1 MPHLHWVTWGTGTV
15 KDRDEVKRRKVCEIV
30 YYESIK
36 RDLKIKPISEYR
48 YDERLKTKA
57 GESTTR
63 LDTLGCS
70 ENWNT

>member
-1 MPHLHWVTWGTGTV
+1 MPHLHWVTWGTGTP
-15 KDRDEVKRRKVCEIV
+15 KDRDEVKRRNVCEIV

-36 RDLKIKPISEYR
+36 RDLKIKPISKYR

-57 GESTTR
+57 GESTR

-70 ENWNT
+70 GNWNT